1 MKGCYCPSRMVKH
14 PKTQPNE
21 GAWVVPPPFR
31 CWISRKSDLL
41 KIMSECYPLALRCF
55 RWQYRLV
62 MHYIKSTHSG
72 YLEAK
77 GFQDLSTY
85 SWESHMKTIASNF
98 WTHCIFQEL
107 RQPKHVKY
115 ETHTVC
121 EIALALKT
129 RKLWSLYSL
138 SVADSQSLVQCLRHK
153 RASTVRRSLLHLIF
167 YYALPSCC
175 RRVTGRGYVKSGFQL
190 PDEKEAEAKWGTTT
204 MNWCKRVKAAIL
216 RWFQVKGINYTKL
229 MSRSADWLLLLFPV
243 PLACHPPARHAPGNF
258 PRNEACIF
266 VFRLK

>member
-1 MKGCYCPSRMVKH
+1 MQVDYIQTWFGENQIFGKSDIYSVAILPTLVGLTLIMELPWLMGCYCTSRMVKH

-98 WTHCIFQEL
+98 WTHCKIQT
-107 RQPKHVKY
+107 Y
-115 ETHTVC
+115 TV
-121 EIALALKT
+121 IDSWWHGDPIVNFAL
-129 RKLWSLYSL
+129 
-138 SVADSQSLVQCLRHK
+138 LV
-153 RASTVRRSLLHLIF
+153 
-167 YYALPSCC
+167 
-175 RRVTGRGYVKSGFQL
+175 
-190 PDEKEAEAKWGTTT
+190 
-204 MNWCKRVKAAIL
+204 
-216 RWFQVKGINYTKL
+216 INLT
-229 MSRSADWLLLLFPV
+229 
-243 PLACHPPARHAPGNF
+243 
-258 PRNEACIF
+258 
-266 VFRLK
+266 